1 MRAFLG
7 VILGLATFLG
17 CYAQTF
23 LLLVLPPQPQQVAP
37 FTVRSQRFFAFDQ
50 EKVLGNKRQ
59 IAISQFIPLYVHV
72 PASTRETKKKM
83 DDLVRK
89 VSVLQ
94 ALPGP
99 RESELASYLHEA
111 LGLDIEP
118 GTAGRLL
125 RYRNLTNLLSG
136 ILTIEELITQ
146 GNIVNDP
153 EPLKGKK
160 TIEVLYPRPA
170 GIVPL
175 SSEDAITIQEARL
188 ALQEK
193 VKQLFWQVDKRV
205 LDPVLEISAATL
217 LPTLK
222 YDEQENARRIEEIIR
237 SYPSKLI
244 VYKPGDVLVPHRK
257 LVSEQDALLVAAYQ
271 EEEKKDLY
279 GNAPWVLVSIA
290 ILVVLYNLWLSK
302 ILGQAWSRKAY
313 YRPLLWLLIFSVLVF
328 KALLLF
334 TPYPI
339 YMIPFASLPLLAALL
354 MDKRSLAA
362 LATLMGAMLTTMAC
376 GPTLEQFLFFTFG
389 GMAAVLASLDLRK
402 RIHLVFPSIIVAIT
416 NVIVLVGFSLNWG
429 ALYEFLGNW
438 HKVQVSSLG
447 AIFAGS
453 LLPSAMW
460 AAIGGLAAGP
470 ITLLLLPLLEMSWDA
485 TSNFKLNRYTDL
497 QHPVLKDLLNKA
509 PATYQHT
516 MNVAFLAESVGE
528 AVGANPILL
537 RVGAY
542 FHDIGKMAGPG
553 FFTENQGGGE
563 NPHNKMNPQRSAQ
576 VIMKHVEYGQKLG
589 RDIKLPEVVLDMIVQ
604 HHGTLRAQYFYNKA
618 QNVNQGKKPR
628 EEDFRYPGPKPQ
640 TIEAA
645 ILMIVDAVEATTR
658 SMQDVSKEKIEQ
670 MILFTIVERLS
681 DGQFEECNLSTRDI
695 SKMIR
700 TLTKSMEATLHSRV
714 PYPWQ
719 QKNNVSDKP
728 EPSGAKAGASVTK

>member
-1 MRAFLG
+1 MMRAFLS
-7 VILGLATFLG
+7 VVLVLVTFLS
-17 CYAQTF
+17 CYVETF
-23 LLLVLPPQPQQVAP
+23 LLLLVPPQPQQVAR
-37 FTVRSQRFFAFDQ
+37 FTVRSQRVFAFDQ

-59 IAISQFIPLYVHV
+59 IAISQYIPLYVHV
-72 PASTRETKKKM
+72 PDSTRGTKKRM
-83 DDLVRK
+83 EDLIRK
-89 VSVLQ
+89 VSALQ
-94 ALPGP
+94 ALLP
-99 RESELASYLHEA
+99 RSQESELTSYLHEA
-111 LGLDIEP
+111 LGVKIEP

-125 RYRNLTNLLSG
+125 RYRNLTNLLTG

-153 EPLKGKK
+153 APLKGRK
-160 TIEVLYPRPA
+160 TIDVLYPRPG

-175 SSEDAITIQEARL
+175 STEDVITVQEARL
-188 ALQEK
+188 ALEEK

-205 LDPVLEISAATL
+205 LEPVLQISAATL

-222 YDEQENARRIEEIIR
+222 YDEKENATRIEEIIR

-244 VYKPGDVLVPHRK
+244 VYKPGDVLVPYHK
-257 LVSEQDALLVAAYQ
+257 LMSEQDALLVAAYQ
-271 EEEKKDLY
+271 GEEKKDLY
-279 GNAPWVLVSIA
+279 DSIPWVLLSLTL
-290 ILVVLYNLWLSK
+290 LVVLYNLWLSK
-302 ILGQAWSRKAY
+302 ILRQAWSRKAY

-328 KALLLF
+328 KLLLLC

-362 LATLMGAMLTTMAC
+362 LATLMGAMLTTMVC
-376 GPTLEQFLFFTFG
+376 GPTLEHFLFFTFG
-389 GMAAVLASLDLRK
+389 GMAAVLASLDIRK
-402 RIHLVFPSIIVAIT
+402 RVHLVFPSLIVAIT

-429 ALYEFLGNW
+429 ALYEFLGIW
-438 HKVQVSSLG
+438 QKAQVSSLG
-447 AIFAGS
+447 SIFQGG
-453 LLPSAMW
+453 LLPSATW
-460 AAIGGLAAGP
+460 ASIGGLAAGP

-528 AVGANPILL
+528 AVGANPVLL

-542 FHDIGKMAGPG
+542 FHDIGKMASPQY
-553 FFTENQGGGE
+553 FTENQASGE
-563 NPHNKMNPQRSAQ
+563 NPHDKMNPQKSAQ
-576 VIMKHVEYGQKLG
+576 VIMQHVEYGQKLG
-589 RDIKLPEVVLDMIVQ
+589 RDMKLPEVVLDMILQ
-604 HHGTLRAQYFYNKA
+604 HHGTLRAEYFYNKA
-618 QNVNQGKKPR
+618 QNAHQGKKPR

-645 ILMIVDAVEATTR
+645 ILMIVDAVEATAR
-658 SMQDVSKEKIEQ
+658 SMQDVSKEKIDQ

-681 DGQFEECNLSTRDI
+681 AGQFEECNLSTRDI
-695 SKMIR
+695 SKIIK
-700 TLTKSMEATLHSRV
+700 TLSKSLEATFHSRV

-719 QKNNVSDKP
+719 QKES
-728 EPSGAKAGASVTK
+728 AAGSQ

>member
-1 MRAFLG
+1 
-7 VILGLATFLG
+7 V
-17 CYAQTF
+17 
-23 LLLVLPPQPQQVAP
+23 PPQPQQAAH

-59 IAISQFIPLYVHV
+59 IAISQYVPLYVHV
-72 PASTRETKKKM
+72 PDSTRETKKKM
-83 DDLVRK
+83 EDLVRK
-89 VSVLQ
+89 VSTLQ
-94 ALPGP
+94 ALQGAQ
-99 RESELASYLHEA
+99 ESDLARYLHEA

-125 RYRNLTNLLSG
+125 RYRNLTNLLTG
-136 ILTIEELITQ
+136 ILTLEELITQ
-146 GNIVNDP
+146 GHIVNDSGP
-153 EPLKGKK
+153 FKGKK
-160 TIEVLYPRPA
+160 TIEVLYPTPA

-175 SSEDAITIQEARL
+175 STEDVITIQEARL
-188 ALQEK
+188 ALEEK
-193 VKQLFWQVDKRV
+193 VKQLFWQVDKKV
-205 LDPVLEISAATL
+205 LDPVLRISVATL

-222 YDEQENARRIEEIIR
+222 YDEKENARRIEEIIR

-244 VYKPGDVLVPHRK
+244 VYKPGDVLVPHHK
-257 LVSEQDALLVAAYQ
+257 LMTEQDALLVAAYRG
-271 EEEKKDLY
+271 EEKKDLY
-279 GNAPWVLVSIA
+279 GNAPWVLISIA
-290 ILVVLYNLWLSK
+290 LLAVLYNLWLSK

-313 YRPLLWLLIFSVLVF
+313 YRPLLWLPIFSVLAF

-339 YMIPFASLPLLAALL
+339 YMVPFASLPLLAALL

-362 LATLMGAMLTTMAC
+362 LATLMGAMLTTMVS
-376 GPTLEQFLFFTFG
+376 GPTLEHFLFFTFG

-402 RIHLVFPSIIVAIT
+402 RIHLVFPSMIVAIT
-416 NVIVLVGFSLNWG
+416 NVAVLAGFSLNWA
-429 ALYEFLGNW
+429 ALYEFLGSWQNA
-438 HKVQVSSLG
+438 QVSSLA
-447 AIFAGS
+447 AIFEAG
-453 LLPSAMW
+453 LLQSAMW
-460 AAIGGLAAGP
+460 ASIGGLAAGP

-542 FHDIGKMAGPG
+542 FHDIGKMASPG
-553 FFTENQGGGE
+553 LFTENQSGRE
-563 NPHNKMNPQRSAQ
+563 NPHDRMNPHRSAQ

-589 RDIKLPEVVLDMIVQ
+589 RDMKLPEVVVDMIVQ
-604 HHGTLRAQYFYNKA
+604 HHGTLRAEYFYNKA
-618 QNVNQGKKPR
+618 QNANQGKKPR

-640 TIEAA
+640 TLEAA
-645 ILMIVDAVEATTR
+645 ILMVVDAVEATAR
-658 SMQDVSKEKIEQ
+658 SMKEVSKEKIEQ

-681 DGQFEECNLSTRDI
+681 DGQFEECNLSTKDI
-695 SKMIR
+695 SKIIK
-700 TLTKSMEATLHSRV
+700 TLSKSLEATLHSRV

-719 QKNNVSDKP
+719 QKEKTPGDS
-728 EPSGAKAGASVTK
+728 